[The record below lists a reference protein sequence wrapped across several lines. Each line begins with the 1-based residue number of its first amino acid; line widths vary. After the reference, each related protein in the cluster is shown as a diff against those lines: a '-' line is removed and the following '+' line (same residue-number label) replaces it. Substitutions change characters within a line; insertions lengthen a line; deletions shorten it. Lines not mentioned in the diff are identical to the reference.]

1 MSPVSKPP
9 DLLVRVWAT
18 LSSLVTVTD
27 APGATVRLLG
37 EKAKFLMVMA
47 WPAPPG
53 DPDPGWVELEVVL
66 PLDEHAA
73 SAMAAANTLTIAPRR
88 TDRKAGVV
96 M

>member
-1 MSPVSKPP
+1 
-9 DLLVRVWAT
+9 
-18 LSSLVTVTD
+18 
-27 APGATVRLLG
+27 
-37 EKAKFLMVMA
+37 
-47 WPAPPG
+47 
-53 DPDPGWVELEVVL
+53 VELEVVL